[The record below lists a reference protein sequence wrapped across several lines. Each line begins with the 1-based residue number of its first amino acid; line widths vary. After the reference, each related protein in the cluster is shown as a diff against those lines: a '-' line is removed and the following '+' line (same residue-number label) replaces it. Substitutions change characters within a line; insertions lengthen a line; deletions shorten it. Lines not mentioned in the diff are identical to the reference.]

1 MHDAGMRRFA
11 NGLFVAATFTSAFVL
26 FVMQPFAA
34 RALLPRYG
42 GAPHVWVTTAVFFQV
57 AVLLGYA
64 YAHVAPSRLSPRA
77 LTIVHTALA
86 ALVALGF
93 RHGAL
98 LDARVAEGR
107 SPVLGLFLALAGS
120 VLGPALFLA
129 ATSPLVQLLLART
142 GLRPNP
148 YSLYV
153 ASNGGSLL
161 ALLAYPFV
169 IDPWLGLTAQGL
181 ALHVALAVAAAS
193 IAGAAVL
200 AYRLGGPRA
209 GEDPSADPG
218 ASAAPP
224 EPSWRVQAGWFA
236 LSFVPSLLLSAM
248 TLHVTTDVAAIP
260 LFWVAP
266 LALYLV
272 SFMVAFGRYGERTLP
287 FFRRATG
294 FLAVFVVIALYAKSA
309 SFALL
314 VPHAAFLF
322 VATTTCHGLLASTR
336 PNAAHLTRFYVVMS
350 TGGALGGAFCSI
362 VAPLAFP
369 DLWEYPLGIAL
380 VIAVVTEYESP
391 ARPLELALVP
401 LAAAGVVALGKL
413 GRGPLGLAAGPLA
426 ALTFGPAMF
435 ASYPLRGAKKPLVVA
450 GALLA
455 GALLLEEDLLF
466 RDRTFFGVLRVKE
479 NPEKTFRAIVSGTT
493 SHGIEER
500 AHPDKPLAYYY
511 RTGPAGDV
519 FGLLASLEPHGG
531 RAGKRVFVVGLGIG
545 ALGGYSAPEDDYTF
559 FELDPLDVK
568 LARDPRFFGTLAAMK
583 GRAAFV
589 VGDARLELSR
599 LERASPGA
607 SLTELLVVDAFSS
620 DMIPVHLLTQEAMGL
635 YARLSEVGV
644 LVHASNQFANLVPV
658 TTAAMAAAGLV
669 PRVRVDLEL
678 TQREAADGKRAS
690 VWVFGAKT
698 EALAHKL
705 ETTYA
710 GWKQTTKAPRPW
722 TDDHADVIS
731 TLGKSITD

>member
-1 MHDAGMRRFA
+1 MHDAAMRRIA
-11 NGLFVAATFTSAFVL
+11 NVLFVAATFTSAFVL

-77 LTIVHTALA
+77 LTIVHTGLA
-86 ALVALGF
+86 VLVALGF

-98 LDARVAEGR
+98 LDAGVAEGR
-107 SPVLGLFLALAGS
+107 SPVLGLFVSLAGS

-169 IDPWLGLTAQGL
+169 IDPWLGLAAQGV
-181 ALHVALAVAAAS
+181 ALHVVLGLAAAC
-193 IAGAAVL
+193 IAGAALSAL
-200 AYRLGGPRA
+200 ALGDQAGSSGRLEPEKSPA
-209 GEDPSADPG
+209 PSP
-218 ASAAPP
+218 
-224 EPSWRVQAGWFA
+224 RVQARWFA
-236 LSFVPSLLLSAM
+236 LAFVPSLLLSAM

-260 LFWVAP
+260 LFWVVP

-272 SFMVAFGRYGERTLP
+272 SFMVAFGRHGERVLP

-294 FLAVFVVIALYAKSA
+294 FLAVFVVISLHAKSA

-322 VATTTCHGLLASTR
+322 AATTACHGLLAASR
-336 PNAAHLTRFYVVMS
+336 PDAAHLTRFYVVMS
-350 TGGALGGAFCSI
+350 LGGALGGAFCSI
-362 VAPLAFP
+362 VAPLVFR

-380 VIAVVTEYESP
+380 VIGVVTDDDTR
-391 ARPLELALVP
+391 ARPVDLVLVP
-401 LAAAGVVALGKL
+401 LAAASVVVLGKL
-413 GRGPLGLAAGPLA
+413 GRGALGLAAGPLA

-435 ASYPLRGAKKPLVVA
+435 ASYPLRGARKPLVVA

-455 GALLLEEDLLF
+455 GALFLEEDLLF

-493 SHGIEER
+493 SHGLEER
-500 AHPDKPLAYYY
+500 AHPEKPLAYYD

-519 FGLLASLEPHGG
+519 FGMLATLESAGG
-531 RAGKRVFVVGLGIG
+531 GSGKRVFVVGLGIG
-545 ALGGYSAPEDDYTF
+545 ALGGYSEKGDDYTF

-568 LARDPRFFGTLAAMK
+568 LARDPRYFGTLAAMK
-583 GRAAFV
+583 GRASFV
-589 VGDARLELSR
+589 VGDARLELAR
-599 LERASPGA
+599 LERASPAGE
-607 SLTELLVVDAFSS
+607 LTDLLVVDAFSS
-620 DMIPVHLLTQEAMGL
+620 DMIPVHLLTREAVSL
-635 YARLSEVGV
+635 YGRLSEIGV

-658 TTAAMAAAGLV
+658 TTAAMKAAGLA

-678 TQREAADGKRAS
+678 TQAQAASGKRAS

-705 ETTYA
+705 ETSYP
-710 GWKQTTKAPRPW
+710 GWKETKAAPRPW
-722 TDDHADVIS
+722 TDDHADVVS
-731 TLGKSITD
+731 TLGKSFTD

>member
-1 MHDAGMRRFA
+1 MHDAVMRRIA
-11 NGLFVAATFTSAFVL
+11 NVLFVAATFTSAFVL

-42 GAPHVWVTTAVFFQV
+42 GAPHVWVTTAVFFQL

-77 LTIVHTALA
+77 LTVVHAALA
-86 ALVALGF
+86 VLVALGF

-98 LDARVAEGR
+98 LDAGVAEGR

-169 IDPWLGLTAQGL
+169 IDPWLGLAAQGV
-181 ALHVALAVAAAS
+181 ALHVALVLAATT
-193 IAGAAVL
+193 IAGATVSAH
-200 AYRLGGPRA
+200 ALGDRGTTTGR
-209 GEDPSADPG
+209 
-218 ASAAPP
+218 P
-224 EPSWRVQAGWFA
+224 EPETSPAPSPRVQAKWFA
-236 LSFVPSLLLSAM
+236 LAFVPSLLLSAM

-260 LFWVAP
+260 LFWVVP

-272 SFMVAFGRYGERTLP
+272 SFMVAFGRHGERVLP

-294 FLAVFVVIALYAKSA
+294 FLAVFVVIALHAKSA

-322 VATTTCHGLLASTR
+322 VATTACHGLLAASR
-336 PNAAHLTRFYVVMS
+336 PDAAHLTRFYVVMS
-350 TGGALGGAFCSI
+350 LGGALGGAFCSI
-362 VAPLAFP
+362 VAPLLFR
-369 DLWEYPLGIAL
+369 DLWEYPLGIVL
-380 VIAVVTEYESP
+380 VTAVVTDHETR
-391 ARPLELALVP
+391 ARPVDLVLVP
-401 LAAAGVVALGKL
+401 LAAASVVALGKL
-413 GRGPLGLAAGPLA
+413 GRGAVGLTAGPLA

-435 ASYPLRGAKKPLVVA
+435 ASYPLRGARKPLVVA

-455 GALLLEEDLLF
+455 GALFLEEDLLF

-479 NPEKTFRAIVSGTT
+479 NPDKTFRAIVSGTT
-493 SHGIEER
+493 SHGLEEL
-500 AHPDKPLAYYY
+500 AHPEKPLAYYD

-519 FGLLASLEPHGG
+519 FNMLSALESAGG
-531 RAGKRVFVVGLGIG
+531 GAGKRVFVVGLGIG
-545 ALGGYSAPEDDYTF
+545 ALGGYSAKGDDYTF

-568 LARDPRFFGTLAAMK
+568 LARDPSFFGTLAAMK
-583 GRAAFV
+583 GRASFV
-589 VGDARLELSR
+589 VGDARLELAR
-599 LERASPGA
+599 LERASPA
-607 SLTELLVVDAFSS
+607 VTLTDLLVVDAFSS
-620 DMIPVHLLTQEAMGL
+620 DMIPVHLLTREAVEL
-635 YARLSEVGV
+635 YGRLSEVGV

-658 TTAAMAAAGLV
+658 TTAAMKAAGLA

-678 TQREAADGKRAS
+678 TQAQAASGKRAS

-705 ETTYA
+705 ETSYP
-710 GWKQTTKAPRPW
+710 GWKETKAAPRPW
-722 TDDHADVIS
+722 TDDHADVVS
-731 TLGKSITD
+731 TLGKSFTD

>member
-1 MHDAGMRRFA
+1 MHDAVMRRIA
-11 NGLFVAATFTSAFVL
+11 NVLFVAATFTSAFVL

-42 GAPHVWVTTAVFFQV
+42 GAPHVWVTTAVFFQL

-77 LTIVHTALA
+77 LTVVHTALA
-86 ALVALGF
+86 VLVALGF

-98 LDARVAEGR
+98 LDAGVAEGR

-169 IDPWLGLTAQGL
+169 IDPWLGLAAQGV
-181 ALHVALAVAAAS
+181 ALHVALVLAATT
-193 IAGAAVL
+193 IAGAAVS
-200 AYRLGGPRA
+200 AHALGDRGTT
-209 GEDPSADPG
+209 PG
-218 ASAAPP
+218 RP
-224 EPSWRVQAGWFA
+224 EPETSPAPSPRVQAKWFA
-236 LSFVPSLLLSAM
+236 LAFVPSLLLSAM

-260 LFWVAP
+260 LFWVVP

-272 SFMVAFGRYGERTLP
+272 SFMIAFGRHGERVLP

-294 FLAVFVVIALYAKSA
+294 FLAVFVVIALHAKSA

-322 VATTTCHGLLASTR
+322 VATTACHGLLAASR
-336 PNAAHLTRFYVVMS
+336 PDAGHLTRFYVVMS
-350 TGGALGGAFCSI
+350 LGGALGGAFCSI
-362 VAPLAFP
+362 VAPLLFR
-369 DLWEYPLGIAL
+369 DLWEYPLGIVL
-380 VIAVVTEYESP
+380 VTAVVTDHETR
-391 ARPLELALVP
+391 ARPVDLVLVP
-401 LAAAGVVALGKL
+401 LAAASVVALGKL
-413 GRGPLGLAAGPLA
+413 GRGAVGLTAGPLA

-435 ASYPLRGAKKPLVVA
+435 ASYPLRGARKPLVVA

-455 GALLLEEDLLF
+455 GALFLEEDLLF

-479 NPEKTFRAIVSGTT
+479 NPDKTFRAIVSGTT
-493 SHGIEER
+493 SHGLEER
-500 AHPDKPLAYYY
+500 AHPEKPLAYYD

-519 FGLLASLEPHGG
+519 FNMLSALESTGG
-531 RAGKRVFVVGLGIG
+531 GAGKRVFVVGLGIG
-545 ALGGYSAPEDDYTF
+545 ALGGYSAKGDDYTF

-568 LARDPRFFGTLAAMK
+568 LARDPSFFGTLASMK
-583 GRAAFV
+583 GRASFV
-589 VGDARLELSR
+589 VGDARLELAR
-599 LERASPGA
+599 LERASPA
-607 SLTELLVVDAFSS
+607 VKLTDLLVVDAFSS
-620 DMIPVHLLTQEAMGL
+620 DMIPVHLLTREAVSL
-635 YARLSEVGV
+635 YGRLSEVGV

-658 TTAAMAAAGLV
+658 TTAAMKAAGLA

-678 TQREAADGKRAS
+678 TQAQAASGKRAS

-705 ETTYA
+705 ETSYP
-710 GWKQTTKAPRPW
+710 GWKETKATPRPW
-722 TDDHADVIS
+722 TDDHADVVS
-731 TLGKSITD
+731 TLGKSFTD